1 LFIIVDFTNFH
12 RFEEKNPRIIII
24 TLSIYKNSNFIAF
37 AIKIETIFILYTYK
51 HTSTI
56 ILLTMSLFTFM
67 YMLWIKYWALI
78 YRPLIYRPWIF
89 PATSFWIK
97 VGGLALYYGF
107 NVAFPTETVYGLGA
121 SIWSLT
127 AILGIFRKKRRPIT
141 NPFIVHIPSYS
152 DVFKHDLTCMSPNEE
167 VVFELLADKF
177 WPGPLTFVVPANTAK
192 VDPIIRNNTPF
203 VGLRVPA
210 DPTALAL
217 LQAAGVP
224 IAAPS
229 ANRYQMV
236 SPGSADDVYD
246 DYTGLGIFMPILK
259 GEKNRKRVGVES
271 SIVMIHEVNG
281 IVHLI
286 ILRAGAITAKNLV
299 DTLVGMCDIPY
310 VVVEKCN
317 DVNGSTSV
325 APGQALLHYSPEN
338 ATTYIGTTNTSYI
351 GHIDSI
357 DHAKSVLIATEK
369 VVRVYGGKYQT
380 CFTLPS
386 TSKECASELY
396 SVMRKA
402 NAFCKVSGS
411 VNIVICIEGISGE
424 EGCGLLEA
432 VEDKIRR
439 ASAGKAPIGV

>member
-1 LFIIVDFTNFH
+1 MLFLVYMLPFLYILYM
-12 RFEEKNPRIIII
+12 
-24 TLSIYKNSNFIAF
+24 LSIKCRA
-37 AIKIETIFILYTYK
+37 
-51 HTSTI
+51 
-56 ILLTMSLFTFM
+56 LL
-67 YMLWIKYWALI
+67 
-78 YRPLIYRPWIF
+78 YRPWIF

-107 NVAFPTETVYGLGA
+107 NIAFPTETVYGLGA

-127 AILGIFRKKRRPIT
+127 AIHGIFRKKGRPIT
-141 NPFIVHIPSYS
+141 NPLIVHIPSYS
-152 DVFKHDLTCMSPNEE
+152 HVFKHDLICMTPNEK
-167 VVFELLADKF
+167 VVFKLLADEF
-177 WPGPLTFVVPANTAK
+177 WPGPLTFVVPANTNK
-192 VDPIIRNNTPF
+192 VDPIIRNNTPL

-210 DPTALAL
+210 EPTALAL

-229 ANRYQMV
+229 ANQYTKI
-236 SPGSADDVYD
+236 SPLSAEDVYD

-271 SIVMIHEVNG
+271 SIVMLQEVNG
-281 IVHLI
+281 IVHLT

-299 DTLVGMCDIPY
+299 DALVGMCDIPY
-310 VVVEKCN
+310 IVVEKCN

-338 ATTYIGTTNTSYI
+338 ATTYIGTTTNTSYI
-351 GHIDSI
+351 GNIDSI
-357 DHAKSVLIATEK
+357 VRAKSVLIATDK
-369 VVRVYGGKYQT
+369 VVRAHGGKYQT

-396 SVMRKA
+396 SVMRMA

-411 VNIVICIEGISGE
+411 VNIVICIEGISSDK
-424 EGCGLLEA
+424 GCGLLEA